1 MTHQPVTHL
10 YRSLLREL
18 RFSSKQP
25 TIKRSPI
32 VVSQVRQLVSSI
44 QSEDQLSRTL
54 METRDFLRSSR
65 IYGDLLKRYNPLHD
79 MSDDER
85 IRATARR
92 VGLDAP
98 TEYKPPDQ

>member
-1 MTHQPVTHL
+1 MSVLSDDGGT
-10 YRSLLREL
+10 EL
-18 RFSSKQP
+18 ICQ
-25 TIKRSPI
+25 
-32 VVSQVRQLVSSI
+32 
-44 QSEDQLSRTL
+44 
-54 METRDFLRSSR
+54 
-65 IYGDLLKRYNPLHD
+65 DLLKRYNPLHD